1 MTCIICTSCT
11 KNTFRAKDSTLHSWY
26 GNLKHKNIL
35 PFKLLW
41 SIIWLDL
48 NTKSKNYINW
58 INMSRNYL
66 WLVPTPKQYIQN
78 RKNGQSEIK
87 LVLLFFGSPTMCI
100 NCKWSTQGKR
110 MLTRWNQFQGIRTWV
125 KHNT

>member
-11 KNTFRAKDSTLHSWY
+11 KNTFRAKDSTLHSWC

-35 PFKLLW
+35 PFKVLW

-58 INMSRNYL
+58 INMNRNYL
-66 WLVPTPKQYIQN
+66 WLVPTPKQYIQK
-78 RKNGQSEIK
+78 RKKRKIRNQTCPT
-87 LVLLFFGSPTMCI
+87 FFGVSDHVYKLQMIYTRKKNVNEMKPISRHTDM
-100 NCKWSTQGKR
+100 GK
-110 MLTRWNQFQGIRTWV
+110 T
-125 KHNT
+125 